1 MKRITKWTRMT
12 VFVLVLALGMAL
24 VGCTGNSSG
33 NNTGNT
39 DTTVA
44 NSSTSTSTSTGTPAT
59 PERKTKDT
67 LTIAIDAEPPTL
79 LPQQTI
85 KYNTTIM
92 CHDIFSHLIVQDADG
107 NIIPDL
113 AVSWERPDDLTW
125 RFHLKD
131 NVTFHNGE
139 KFTAEDVRYT
149 FELAS
154 KEPAC
159 LSHFAPLDIEK
170 TKVVDDLT
178 IDVALKYPFASF
190 LELLATQRGT
200 IICKSALEK
209 MGREAYARAPIG
221 TGPYKFVSW
230 VSGSEIKL
238 ERYDNYFG
246 EPAKTKNLVYKII
259 SESAGRV
266 IEVETGSA
274 DMAYSVLPSD
284 VTTVEKAD
292 NMKLSSTPGYSYY
305 VITFNMQDDVVG
317 GDKNQKLRE
326 ALSYAIDKETLT
338 KALYGDTATTMNGI
352 LPKKNVY
359 SKEYKDKGYD
369 IVKAKQLLAEAGYPN
384 GLTVEYLV
392 QPVQEMIAIS
402 EAVQNM
408 WKQIGVT
415 ANITTSEIA
424 PYLAQGGKLQTGIR
438 TGNMASADNTL
449 VIYDSAFKDKIN
461 SNDANLDKL
470 ISEAKQIYDEKARS
484 AKYYE
489 ISDYIWNKT
498 ISFPLFV
505 KDTLVAVS
513 NDVEGFVPHPLL
525 ESGVQTVVVYEK

>member
-1 MKRITKWTRMT
+1 MKRTTRWTRIT
-12 VFVLVLALGMAL
+12 VFVLVLAMAISL
-24 VGCTGNSSG
+24 AGCSGSSSKDNTDKTGTA
-33 NNTGNT
+33 NNTG
-39 DTTVA
+39 
-44 NSSTSTSTSTGTPAT
+44 STSTGTPSNTTA

-92 CHDIFSHLIVQDADG
+92 CHDIFSHLVVQDGDG
-107 NIIPDL
+107 NIVPDL
-113 AVSWERPDDLTW
+113 AESWERPDDLTW
-125 RFHLKD
+125 RFHLKKD
-131 NVTFHNGE
+131 VLFHNGE

-159 LSHFAPLDIEK
+159 VSHYAPLDMEK
-170 TKVVDDLT
+170 TKVVDDQT

-200 IICKSALEK
+200 IICKSAYEK

-230 VSGSEIKL
+230 VSGSELRL
-238 ERYDNYFG
+238 ERFDGYFG
-246 EPAKTKNLVYKII
+246 EKAKTKNLVYKII
-259 SESAGRV
+259 SESSGRV
-266 IEVETGSA
+266 IEVETGAA
-274 DMAYSVLPSD
+274 DMAYSILPSD
-284 VTTVEKAD
+284 VETVKGSKD
-292 NMKLSSTPGYSYY
+292 MNLVSTPGYSYY
-305 VITFNMQDDVVG
+305 VITFNMQDSVVG

-326 ALSYAIDKETLT
+326 ALCYAIDKATLT
-338 KALYGDTATTMNGI
+338 KALYGDTASPMNGI

-359 SKEYKDKGYD
+359 SKEYTDKGYD
-369 IVKAKQLLAEAGYPN
+369 VAKAKQLLAEAGYPN
-384 GLTVEYLV
+384 GLTVEFLC
-392 QPVQEMIAIS
+392 QPVQEIISIS

-461 SNDANLDKL
+461 SNDTNLDKM
-470 ISEAKQIYDEKARS
+470 IKDAKQIYDEKAR
-484 AKYYE
+484 ADKYHE
-489 ISDYIWNKT
+489 ISDYIWNKA

-505 KDTLVAVS
+505 KDTLVVES
-513 NDVEGFVPHPLL
+513 NNVEGYVPHPLI
-525 ESGVQTVVVYEK
+525 ESGVKSVVVYEK

>member
-1 MKRITKWTRMT
+1 MKRTTRWTRIT
-12 VFVLVLALGMAL
+12 VFVLVLAMAISL
-24 VGCTGNSSG
+24 AGCSGSSSKDNTDKTGTA
-33 NNTGNT
+33 NNTG
-39 DTTVA
+39 
-44 NSSTSTSTSTGTPAT
+44 STSTGTPSNTTA

-92 CHDIFSHLIVQDADG
+92 CHDIFSHLVVQDADG
-107 NIIPDL
+107 KIVPDL
-113 AVSWERPDDLTW
+113 AESWERPDDLTW
-125 RFHLKD
+125 RFHLKKD
-131 NVTFHNGE
+131 VLFHNGE

-159 LSHFAPLDIEK
+159 VSHYAPLDMEK
-170 TKVVDDLT
+170 TKVVDDQT

-200 IICKSALEK
+200 IICKSAYEK

-230 VSGSEIKL
+230 VSGSELRL
-238 ERYDNYFG
+238 ERFDGYFG
-246 EPAKTKNLVYKII
+246 EKAKTKNLVYKII
-259 SESAGRV
+259 SESSGRV
-266 IEVETGSA
+266 IEVETGAA
-274 DMAYSVLPSD
+274 DMAYSILPSD
-284 VTTVEKAD
+284 VETVKGSKD
-292 NMKLSSTPGYSYY
+292 MNLVSTPGYSYY
-305 VITFNMQDDVVG
+305 VITFNMQDSVVG

-326 ALSYAIDKETLT
+326 ALCYAIDKATLT
-338 KALYGDTATTMNGI
+338 KALYGDTASPMNGI

-359 SKEYKDKGYD
+359 SKEYTDKGYD
-369 IVKAKQLLAEAGYPN
+369 VAKAKQLLAEAGYPN
-384 GLTVEYLV
+384 GLTVEFLC
-392 QPVQEMIAIS
+392 QPVQEIISIS

-461 SNDANLDKL
+461 SNDTNLDKM
-470 ISEAKQIYDEKARS
+470 IKDAKQIYDEKAR
-484 AKYYE
+484 ADKYYE
-489 ISDYIWNKT
+489 ISDYIWNKA

-505 KDTLVAVS
+505 KDTLVVES
-513 NDVEGFVPHPLL
+513 NNVEGYVPHPLI
-525 ESGVQTVVVYEK
+525 ESGVKSVVVYEN